1 MLKKFDLTELDS
13 WKRLRSHFEDVKD
26 VQMSTLFKE
35 DKNRFQKFSIDKEDF
50 LFDFSK
56 NKITNQTIDLLMD
69 LAEEAGV
76 PQAIKA
82 MFEGEKI
89 NITENRAVLH
99 TALRDFSNKDTKV
112 DGESIKP
119 FINSELRKMK
129 DFSESVIAGKFRGF
143 TGKKIDRIVNIGI
156 GGSDLGPVMVSEALM
171 AYQCGPDISY
181 VSNVDGAHLHEVLK
195 KCNAETTLFI
205 VVSKTFT
212 TQETM
217 TNASSAKSWLLEE
230 LGSEKAIS
238 NHFVAVSTNT
248 EGVKKF
254 GINQENQ
261 FVFWDWVGGRYSLW
275 SAVGLSVSIHLG
287 YNNFEKLLMGAHE
300 MDEHFRTSELSKN
313 IPVIMALLG
322 VWYNNFF
329 DAGSHAVLPYNQYLH
344 RFPAYLQQ
352 SDMESSGK
360 SVDRNGK
367 PVTYQTGPVIWGE
380 SGTNGQHAFY
390 QLIHQGTK
398 LIPCD
403 FIGVIKPQSKMSDHQ
418 DKLFSNFIAQ
428 TEALMKGRT
437 LSEVEKLNSSSDST
451 SNVFKVFEGNRPSNS
466 IVLNKLNPTSLGKL
480 IASYEHK
487 IFVQGI
493 VWNVFSFDQWGVELG
508 KVLAGDILNEIKST
522 LSTEKHDS
530 STLALIDRY
539 KVTSSK

>member
-1 MLKKFDLTELDS
+1 MLKEFSLIDLVS
-13 WKRLRSHFEDVKD
+13 WKALVTHFEEVKD
-26 VQMSTLFKE
+26 LHMSSMFKE
-35 DKNRFQKFSIDKEDF
+35 DDRRFQKFSIDQKDF

-56 NKITNQTIDLLMD
+56 NRITEKTFDLLCD
-69 LAEEAGV
+69 LARETGVNEAI
-76 PQAIKA
+76 QA
-82 MFEGEKI
+82 MFNGEKI
-89 NITENRAVLH
+89 NVTENRAVLH
-99 TALRDFSNKDTKV
+99 TALRDFSEKDTKV

-119 FINSELRKMK
+119 WIKTELLKMK
-129 DFSESVIAGKFRGF
+129 SFSESVITGKFKGF
-143 TGKKIDRIVNIGI
+143 TGKKIERIVNIGI
-156 GGSDLGPVMVSEALM
+156 GGSDLGPVMVSEALK

-181 VSNVDGAHLHEVLK
+181 VSNVDGSHLDEVLK
-195 KCNAETTLFI
+195 RCDAETTLFI

-217 TNASSAKSWLLEE
+217 TNASSAKSWLLEK

-238 NHFVAVSTNT
+238 NHFVAVSTNAQ
-248 EGVKKF
+248 GVKKF
-254 GINQENQ
+254 GINPENQ
-261 FVFWDWVGGRYSLW
+261 FLFWDWVGGRYSLW
-275 SAVGLSVSIHLG
+275 STVGLSVSLHLG
-287 YNNFEKLLMGAHE
+287 YENFEKLLKGAHE

-329 DAGSHAVLPYNQYLH
+329 KADSHAVLPYNQYLH

-367 PVTYQTGPVIWGE
+367 SVTYQTGPIIWGE
-380 SGTNGQHAFY
+380 PGTNGQHAFY

-403 FIGVIKPQSKMSDHQ
+403 FIGVIEPKNKMSDHQ

-428 TEALMKGRT
+428 SKALMKGRT
-437 LSEVEKLNSSSDST
+437 LSEVEQLNPSSNS
-451 SNVFKVFEGNRPSNS
+451 VFKVFEGNRPSNS
-466 IVLNKLNPTSLGKL
+466 IVLDKLTPFSLGKL
-480 IASYEHK
+480 IATYEHK

-508 KVLAGDILNEIKST
+508 KVLAGDILGEINYS
-522 LSTEKHDS
+522 LSSGNHDS
-530 STLALIDRY
+530 STTALIERY
-539 KVTSSK
+539 KMSSL

>member
-1 MLKKFDLTELDS
+1 MLKEFSLIDLVS
-13 WKRLRSHFEDVKD
+13 WKALVTHFEEVKD
-26 VQMSTLFKE
+26 LHMSSMFKE
-35 DKNRFQKFSIDKEDF
+35 DDRRFQKFSIDQKDF

-56 NKITNQTIDLLMD
+56 NRITEKTFELLCD
-69 LAEEAGV
+69 LARETGVNEAI
-76 PQAIKA
+76 QA
-82 MFEGEKI
+82 MFNGEKI
-89 NITENRAVLH
+89 NVTENRAVLH
-99 TALRDFSNKDTKV
+99 TALRDFSEKDTKV

-119 FINSELRKMK
+119 WIKTELLKMK
-129 DFSESVIAGKFRGF
+129 SFSESVITGKFKGF
-143 TGKKIDRIVNIGI
+143 TGKKIERIVNIGI
-156 GGSDLGPVMVSEALM
+156 GGSDLGPVMVSEALK

-181 VSNVDGAHLHEVLK
+181 VSNVDGSHLDEVLK
-195 KCNAETTLFI
+195 RCDAETTLFI

-217 TNASSAKSWLLEE
+217 TNASSAKSWLLEK

-238 NHFVAVSTNT
+238 NHFVAVSTNA

-254 GINQENQ
+254 GINPENQ
-261 FVFWDWVGGRYSLW
+261 FLFWDWVGGRYSLW
-275 SAVGLSVSIHLG
+275 STVGLSVSLHLG
-287 YNNFEKLLMGAHE
+287 YENFEKLLKGAHE

-329 DAGSHAVLPYNQYLH
+329 KADSHAVLPYNQYLH

-360 SVDRNGK
+360 SVDRNGNS
-367 PVTYQTGPVIWGE
+367 VTYQTGPIIWGE
-380 SGTNGQHAFY
+380 PGTNGQHAFY

-403 FIGVIKPQSKMSDHQ
+403 FIGVIEPKNKLSDHQ

-428 TEALMKGRT
+428 SKALMKGRT
-437 LSEVEKLNSSSDST
+437 LAEVEQLNPSSNS
-451 SNVFKVFEGNRPSNS
+451 VFKVFEGNRPSNS
-466 IVLNKLNPTSLGKL
+466 IVLDKLTPFSLGKL
-480 IASYEHK
+480 IATYEHK

-508 KVLAGDILNEIKST
+508 KVLAGDILSEINSSLNSGNHDAST
-522 LSTEKHDS
+522 T
-530 STLALIDRY
+530 ALIERY
-539 KVTSSK
+539 KMSSL

>member
-1 MLKKFDLTELDS
+1 MLKEFSLIDLVS
-13 WKRLRSHFEDVKD
+13 WKALVTHFEEVKD
-26 VQMSTLFKE
+26 LHMSSMFKE
-35 DKNRFQKFSIDKEDF
+35 DDRRFQKFSIDQKDF

-56 NKITNQTIDLLMD
+56 NRITEKTFDLLCD
-69 LAEEAGV
+69 LARETGVNEAI
-76 PQAIKA
+76 QA
-82 MFEGEKI
+82 MFNGEKI
-89 NITENRAVLH
+89 NVTENRAVLH
-99 TALRDFSNKDTKV
+99 TALRDFSEKDTKV

-119 FINSELRKMK
+119 WIKTELLKMK
-129 DFSESVIAGKFRGF
+129 SFSESVITGKFKGF
-143 TGKKIDRIVNIGI
+143 TGKKIERIVNIGI
-156 GGSDLGPVMVSEALM
+156 GGSDLGPVMVSEALK

-181 VSNVDGAHLHEVLK
+181 VSNVDGSHLDEVLK
-195 KCNAETTLFI
+195 RCDAETTLFI

-217 TNASSAKSWLLEE
+217 TNASSAKSWLLEK

-238 NHFVAVSTNT
+238 NHFVAVSTNAQ
-248 EGVKKF
+248 GVKKF
-254 GINQENQ
+254 GINPENQ
-261 FVFWDWVGGRYSLW
+261 FLFWDWVGGRYSLW
-275 SAVGLSVSIHLG
+275 STVGLSVSLHLG
-287 YNNFEKLLMGAHE
+287 YENFEKLLKGAHE

-329 DAGSHAVLPYNQYLH
+329 KADSHAVLPYNQYLH

-367 PVTYQTGPVIWGE
+367 SVTYQTGPIIWGE
-380 SGTNGQHAFY
+380 PGTNGQHAFY

-403 FIGVIKPQSKMSDHQ
+403 FIGVIEPKNKMSDHQ

-428 TEALMKGRT
+428 SKALMKGRT
-437 LSEVEKLNSSSDST
+437 LSEVEQLNPSSNS
-451 SNVFKVFEGNRPSNS
+451 VFKVFEGNRPSNS
-466 IVLNKLNPTSLGKL
+466 IVLDKLTPFSLGKL
-480 IASYEHK
+480 IATYEHK

-508 KVLAGDILNEIKST
+508 KVLAGDILSEINSSLNSGNHDAST
-522 LSTEKHDS
+522 T
-530 STLALIDRY
+530 ALIERY
-539 KVTSSK
+539 KMSSL

>member
-1 MLKKFDLTELDS
+1 MLKEFSLIDLVS
-13 WKRLRSHFEDVKD
+13 WKALVTHFEEVKD
-26 VQMSTLFKE
+26 LHMSSMFKE
-35 DKNRFQKFSIDKEDF
+35 DDRRFQKFSIDQKDF

-56 NKITNQTIDLLMD
+56 NRITEKTFELLCD
-69 LAEEAGV
+69 LARETGVNEAI
-76 PQAIKA
+76 QA
-82 MFEGEKI
+82 MFNGEKI
-89 NITENRAVLH
+89 NVTENRAVLH
-99 TALRDFSNKDTKV
+99 TALRDFSEKDTKV

-119 FINSELRKMK
+119 WIKTELLKMK
-129 DFSESVIAGKFRGF
+129 SFSESVITGKFKGF
-143 TGKKIDRIVNIGI
+143 TGKKIERIVNIGI
-156 GGSDLGPVMVSEALM
+156 GGSDLGPVMVSEALK

-181 VSNVDGAHLHEVLK
+181 VSNVDGSHLDEVLK
-195 KCNAETTLFI
+195 RCDAETTLFI

-217 TNASSAKSWLLEE
+217 TNASSAKSWLLEK

-238 NHFVAVSTNT
+238 NHFVAVSTNA

-254 GINQENQ
+254 GINPENQ
-261 FVFWDWVGGRYSLW
+261 FLFWDWVGGRYSLW
-275 SAVGLSVSIHLG
+275 STVGLSVSLHLG
-287 YNNFEKLLMGAHE
+287 YENFEKLLKGAHE

-329 DAGSHAVLPYNQYLH
+329 KADSHAVLPYNQYLH

-367 PVTYQTGPVIWGE
+367 SVTYQTGPIIWGE
-380 SGTNGQHAFY
+380 PGTNGQHAFY

-403 FIGVIKPQSKMSDHQ
+403 FIGVIEPKNKLSDHQ

-428 TEALMKGRT
+428 SKALMKGRT
-437 LSEVEKLNSSSDST
+437 LAEVEQLNPSSNS
-451 SNVFKVFEGNRPSNS
+451 VFKVFEGNRPSNS
-466 IVLNKLNPTSLGKL
+466 IVLDKLTPFSLGKL
-480 IASYEHK
+480 IATYEHK

-508 KVLAGDILNEIKST
+508 KVLAGDILSEINSG
-522 LSTEKHDS
+522 LSAVNHDS
-530 STLALIDRY
+530 STIALIERY
-539 KVTSSK
+539 KMSSFK

>member
-1 MLKKFDLTELDS
+1 MLKEFSLIDLVS
-13 WKRLRSHFEDVKD
+13 WKALVTHFEEVKD
-26 VQMSTLFKE
+26 LHMSSMFKE
-35 DKNRFQKFSIDKEDF
+35 DDRRFQKFSIDQKDF

-56 NKITNQTIDLLMD
+56 NRITEKTFDLLCD
-69 LAEEAGV
+69 LARETGVNEAI
-76 PQAIKA
+76 QA
-82 MFEGEKI
+82 MFNGEKI
-89 NITENRAVLH
+89 NVTENRAVLH
-99 TALRDFSNKDTKV
+99 TALRDFSEKDTKV

-119 FINSELRKMK
+119 WIKTELLKMK
-129 DFSESVIAGKFRGF
+129 SFSESVITGKFKGF
-143 TGKKIDRIVNIGI
+143 TGKKIERIVNIGI
-156 GGSDLGPVMVSEALM
+156 GGSDLGPVMVSEALK

-181 VSNVDGAHLHEVLK
+181 VSNVDGSHLDEVLK
-195 KCNAETTLFI
+195 RCDAETTLFI

-217 TNASSAKSWLLEE
+217 TNASSAKSWLLEK

-238 NHFVAVSTNT
+238 NHFVAVSTNA

-254 GINQENQ
+254 GINPENQ
-261 FVFWDWVGGRYSLW
+261 FLFWDWVGGRYSLW
-275 SAVGLSVSIHLG
+275 STVGLSVSLHLG
-287 YNNFEKLLMGAHE
+287 YENFEKLLKGAHE

-329 DAGSHAVLPYNQYLH
+329 KADSHAVLPYNQYLH

-367 PVTYQTGPVIWGE
+367 SVTYQTGPIIWGE
-380 SGTNGQHAFY
+380 PGTNGQHAFY

-403 FIGVIKPQSKMSDHQ
+403 FIGVIEPKNKMSDHQ

-428 TEALMKGRT
+428 SKALMKGRT
-437 LSEVEKLNSSSDST
+437 LSEVEQLNPSSNS
-451 SNVFKVFEGNRPSNS
+451 VFKVFEGNRPSNS
-466 IVLNKLNPTSLGKL
+466 IVLDKLTPFSLGKL
-480 IASYEHK
+480 IATYEHK

-508 KVLAGDILNEIKST
+508 KVLAGDILSEINSSLNSGNHDAST
-522 LSTEKHDS
+522 T
-530 STLALIDRY
+530 ALIERY
-539 KVTSSK
+539 KMSSL

>member
-1 MLKKFDLTELDS
+1 MLKEFSLIDLVS
-13 WKRLRSHFEDVKD
+13 WKALVTHFEEVKD
-26 VQMSTLFKE
+26 LHMSSMFKE
-35 DKNRFQKFSIDKEDF
+35 DDRRFQKFSIDQKDF

-56 NKITNQTIDLLMD
+56 NRITEKTFDLLCD
-69 LAEEAGV
+69 LARETGVNEAI
-76 PQAIKA
+76 QA
-82 MFEGEKI
+82 MFNGEKI
-89 NITENRAVLH
+89 NVTENRAVLH
-99 TALRDFSNKDTKV
+99 TALRDFSEKDTKV

-119 FINSELRKMK
+119 WIKTELLKMK
-129 DFSESVIAGKFRGF
+129 SFSESVITGKFKGF
-143 TGKKIDRIVNIGI
+143 TGKKIERIVNIGI
-156 GGSDLGPVMVSEALM
+156 GGSDLGPVMVSEALK

-181 VSNVDGAHLHEVLK
+181 VSNVDGSHLDEVLK
-195 KCNAETTLFI
+195 RCDAETTLFI

-217 TNASSAKSWLLEE
+217 TNASSAKSWLLEK

-238 NHFVAVSTNT
+238 NHFVAVSTNAQ
-248 EGVKKF
+248 GVKKF
-254 GINQENQ
+254 GINPENQ
-261 FVFWDWVGGRYSLW
+261 FLFWDWVGGRYSLW
-275 SAVGLSVSIHLG
+275 STVGLSVSLHLG
-287 YNNFEKLLMGAHE
+287 YENFEKLLKGAHE

-329 DAGSHAVLPYNQYLH
+329 KADSHAVLPYNQYLH

-367 PVTYQTGPVIWGE
+367 SVTYQTGPIIWGE
-380 SGTNGQHAFY
+380 PGTNGQHAFY

-403 FIGVIKPQSKMSDHQ
+403 FIGVIEPKNKLSDHQ

-428 TEALMKGRT
+428 SKALMKGRT
-437 LSEVEKLNSSSDST
+437 LAEVEQLNPSSNS
-451 SNVFKVFEGNRPSNS
+451 VFKVFEGNRPSNS
-466 IVLNKLNPTSLGKL
+466 IVLDKLTPFSLGKL
-480 IASYEHK
+480 IATYEHK

-493 VWNVFSFDQWGVELG
+493 IWNVFSFDQWGVELG
-508 KVLAGDILNEIKST
+508 KVLAGDILSEINSSLNSGNHDAST
-522 LSTEKHDS
+522 T
-530 STLALIDRY
+530 ALIERY
-539 KVTSSK
+539 KMSSL

>member
-1 MLKKFDLTELDS
+1 MLKEFSLIDLVS
-13 WKRLRSHFEDVKD
+13 WKALVTHFEEVKD
-26 VQMSTLFKE
+26 LHMSSMFKE
-35 DKNRFQKFSIDKEDF
+35 DDRRFQKFSIDQKDF

-56 NKITNQTIDLLMD
+56 NRITEKTFELLCD
-69 LAEEAGV
+69 LARETGVNEAI
-76 PQAIKA
+76 QA
-82 MFEGEKI
+82 MFNGEKI
-89 NITENRAVLH
+89 NVTENRAVLH
-99 TALRDFSNKDTKV
+99 TALRDFSEKDTKV

-119 FINSELRKMK
+119 WIKIELLKMK
-129 DFSESVIAGKFRGF
+129 SFSESVITGKFKGF
-143 TGKKIDRIVNIGI
+143 TGKKIERIVNIGI
-156 GGSDLGPVMVSEALM
+156 GGSDLGPVMVSEALK

-181 VSNVDGAHLHEVLK
+181 VSNVDGSHLDEVLK
-195 KCNAETTLFI
+195 RCDAETTLFI

-217 TNASSAKSWLLEE
+217 TNASSAKSWLLEK

-238 NHFVAVSTNT
+238 NHFVAVSTNA

-254 GINQENQ
+254 GINPENQ
-261 FVFWDWVGGRYSLW
+261 FLFWDWVGGRYSLW
-275 SAVGLSVSIHLG
+275 STVGLSVSLHLG
-287 YNNFEKLLMGAHE
+287 YENFEKLLKGAHE

-329 DAGSHAVLPYNQYLH
+329 KADSHAVLPYNQYLH

-367 PVTYQTGPVIWGE
+367 SVTYQTGPIIWGE
-380 SGTNGQHAFY
+380 PGTNGQHAFY

-403 FIGVIKPQSKMSDHQ
+403 FIGVIEPKNKLSDHQ

-428 TEALMKGRT
+428 SKALMKGRT
-437 LSEVEKLNSSSDST
+437 LSEVEQLNPSSNS
-451 SNVFKVFEGNRPSNS
+451 VFKVFEGNRPSNS
-466 IVLNKLNPTSLGKL
+466 IVLDKLTPFSLGKL
-480 IASYEHK
+480 IATYEHK

-508 KVLAGDILNEIKST
+508 KVLAGDILSEINSSLNSGNHDAST
-522 LSTEKHDS
+522 T
-530 STLALIDRY
+530 ALIERY
-539 KVTSSK
+539 KMSSL

>member
-1 MLKKFDLTELDS
+1 MLKEFSLIDLVS
-13 WKRLRSHFEDVKD
+13 WKALVTHFEEVKD
-26 VQMSTLFKE
+26 LHMSSMFKE
-35 DKNRFQKFSIDKEDF
+35 DDRRFQKFSIDQKDF

-56 NKITNQTIDLLMD
+56 NRITEKTFDLLCD
-69 LAEEAGV
+69 LARETGVNEAI
-76 PQAIKA
+76 QA
-82 MFEGEKI
+82 MFNGEKI
-89 NITENRAVLH
+89 NVTENRAVLH
-99 TALRDFSNKDTKV
+99 TALRDFSEKDTKV

-119 FINSELRKMK
+119 WIKTELLKMK
-129 DFSESVIAGKFRGF
+129 SFSESVITGKFKGF
-143 TGKKIDRIVNIGI
+143 TGKKIERIVNIGI
-156 GGSDLGPVMVSEALM
+156 GGSDLGPVMVSEALK

-181 VSNVDGAHLHEVLK
+181 VSNVDGSHLDEVLK
-195 KCNAETTLFI
+195 RCDAETTLFI

-217 TNASSAKSWLLEE
+217 TNASSAKSWLLEK

-238 NHFVAVSTNT
+238 NHFVAVSTNAQ
-248 EGVKKF
+248 GVKKF
-254 GINQENQ
+254 GINPENQ
-261 FVFWDWVGGRYSLW
+261 FLFWDWVGGRYSLW
-275 SAVGLSVSIHLG
+275 STVGLSVSLHLG
-287 YNNFEKLLMGAHE
+287 YENFEKLLKGAHE

-329 DAGSHAVLPYNQYLH
+329 KADSHAVLPYNQYLH

-367 PVTYQTGPVIWGE
+367 SVTYQTGPIIWGE
-380 SGTNGQHAFY
+380 PGTNGQHAFY

-403 FIGVIKPQSKMSDHQ
+403 FIGVIEPKNKLSDHQ

-428 TEALMKGRT
+428 SKALMKGRT
-437 LSEVEKLNSSSDST
+437 LSEVEQLNPSSNS
-451 SNVFKVFEGNRPSNS
+451 VFKVFEGNRPSNS
-466 IVLNKLNPTSLGKL
+466 IVLDKLTPFSLGKL
-480 IASYEHK
+480 IATYEHK

-508 KVLAGDILNEIKST
+508 KVLAGDILSEINSSLNSGNHDAST
-522 LSTEKHDS
+522 T
-530 STLALIDRY
+530 ALIERY
-539 KVTSSK
+539 KMSSL

>member
-1 MLKKFDLTELDS
+1 MLKEFSLIDLAS
-13 WKRLRSHFEDVKD
+13 WKALVTHFEEVKNLH
-26 VQMSTLFKE
+26 MSSMFKE
-35 DKNRFQKFSIDKEDF
+35 DDKRFQKFSIDQKDF

-56 NKITNQTIDLLMD
+56 NRITDKTFDLLCD
-69 LAEEAGV
+69 LARETGVNEAI
-76 PQAIKA
+76 QA
-82 MFEGEKI
+82 MFNGEKI
-89 NITENRAVLH
+89 NVTENRAVLH
-99 TALRDFSNKDTKV
+99 TALRDFSEKDTKV

-119 FINSELRKMK
+119 WIKTELVKMK
-129 DFSESVIAGKFRGF
+129 SFSESVIAGKFKGF
-143 TGKKIDRIVNIGI
+143 TGKKIERIVNIGI
-156 GGSDLGPVMVSEALM
+156 GGSDLGPVMVSEALK

-181 VSNVDGAHLHEVLK
+181 VSNVDGAHLDEVLK
-195 KCNAETTLFI
+195 RCDAETTLFI

-217 TNASSAKSWLLEE
+217 TNASSAKSWLLEK

-238 NHFVAVSTNT
+238 NHFVAVSTNA

-254 GINQENQ
+254 GISPENQ
-261 FVFWDWVGGRYSLW
+261 FLFWDWVGGRYSLW
-275 SAVGLSVSIHLG
+275 SSVGLSVSLHLG
-287 YNNFEKLLMGAHE
+287 YDNFEKLLKGAHE

-329 DAGSHAVLPYNQYLH
+329 EADSHAVLPYNQYLH

-367 PVTYQTGPVIWGE
+367 SVTYQTGPIIWGE
-380 SGTNGQHAFY
+380 PGTNGQHAFY

-403 FIGVIKPQSKMSDHQ
+403 FIGVVEPKNKMSDHQ

-428 TEALMKGRT
+428 SKALMKGRT
-437 LSEVEKLNSSSDST
+437 LSEVEKLNPSENS
-451 SNVFKVFEGNRPSNS
+451 VFKVFEGNRPSNS
-466 IVLNKLNPTSLGKL
+466 IVLDKLNPFSLGKL
-480 IASYEHK
+480 IATYEHK

-508 KVLAGDILNEIKST
+508 KVLAGDILGEINSN
-522 LSTEKHDS
+522 LSSSNHDS
-530 STLALIDRY
+530 STNALIERY
-539 KVTSSK
+539 KMRSFK

>member
-1 MLKKFDLTELDS
+1 MLKEFSLIDLVS
-13 WKRLRSHFEDVKD
+13 WKALVTHFEEVKD
-26 VQMSTLFKE
+26 LHMSSMFKE
-35 DKNRFQKFSIDKEDF
+35 DDRRFQKFSIDQKDF

-56 NKITNQTIDLLMD
+56 NRITEKTFELLCD
-69 LAEEAGV
+69 LARETGVNEAI
-76 PQAIKA
+76 QA
-82 MFEGEKI
+82 MFNGEKI
-89 NITENRAVLH
+89 NVTENRAVLH
-99 TALRDFSNKDTKV
+99 TALRDFSEKDTKV

-119 FINSELRKMK
+119 WIKTELLKMK
-129 DFSESVIAGKFRGF
+129 SFSESVITGKFKGF
-143 TGKKIDRIVNIGI
+143 TGKKIERIVNIGI
-156 GGSDLGPVMVSEALM
+156 GGSDLGPVMVSEALK

-181 VSNVDGAHLHEVLK
+181 VSNVDGSHLDEVLK
-195 KCNAETTLFI
+195 RCDAETTLFI

-217 TNASSAKSWLLEE
+217 TNASSAKSWLLEK

-238 NHFVAVSTNT
+238 NHFVAVSTNAQ
-248 EGVKKF
+248 GVKKF
-254 GINQENQ
+254 GINPENQ
-261 FVFWDWVGGRYSLW
+261 FLFWDWVGGRYSLW
-275 SAVGLSVSIHLG
+275 STVGLSVSLHLG
-287 YNNFEKLLMGAHE
+287 YENFEKLLKGAHE

-329 DAGSHAVLPYNQYLH
+329 KADSHAVLPYNQYLH

-367 PVTYQTGPVIWGE
+367 SVTYQTGPIIWGE
-380 SGTNGQHAFY
+380 PGTNGQHAFY

-403 FIGVIKPQSKMSDHQ
+403 FIGVIEPKNKMSDHQ

-428 TEALMKGRT
+428 SKALMKGRT
-437 LSEVEKLNSSSDST
+437 LSEVEQLNPSSNS
-451 SNVFKVFEGNRPSNS
+451 VFKVFEGNRPSNS
-466 IVLNKLNPTSLGKL
+466 IVLDKLTPFSLGKL
-480 IASYEHK
+480 IATYEHK

-508 KVLAGDILNEIKST
+508 KVLAGDILSEINSSLNSGNHDAST
-522 LSTEKHDS
+522 T
-530 STLALIDRY
+530 ALIERY
-539 KVTSSK
+539 KMSSL

>member
-1 MLKKFDLTELDS
+1 MLKEFSLIDLVS
-13 WKRLRSHFEDVKD
+13 WKALVTHFEEVKD
-26 VQMSTLFKE
+26 LHMSSMFKE
-35 DKNRFQKFSIDKEDF
+35 DDRRFQKFSIDQKDF

-56 NKITNQTIDLLMD
+56 NRITEKTFDLLCD
-69 LAEEAGV
+69 LARETGVNEAI
-76 PQAIKA
+76 QA
-82 MFEGEKI
+82 MFNGEKI
-89 NITENRAVLH
+89 NVTENRAVLH
-99 TALRDFSNKDTKV
+99 TALRDFSEKDTKV

-119 FINSELRKMK
+119 WIKTELLKMK
-129 DFSESVIAGKFRGF
+129 SFSESVITGKFKGF
-143 TGKKIDRIVNIGI
+143 TGKKIERIVNIGI
-156 GGSDLGPVMVSEALM
+156 GGSDLGPVMVSEALK

-181 VSNVDGAHLHEVLK
+181 VSNVDGSHLDEVLK
-195 KCNAETTLFI
+195 RCDAETTLFI

-217 TNASSAKSWLLEE
+217 TNASSAKSWLLEK

-238 NHFVAVSTNT
+238 NHFVAVSTNA

-254 GINQENQ
+254 GINPENQ
-261 FVFWDWVGGRYSLW
+261 FLFWDWVGGRYSLW
-275 SAVGLSVSIHLG
+275 STVGLSVSLHLG
-287 YNNFEKLLMGAHE
+287 YENFEKLLKGAHE

-329 DAGSHAVLPYNQYLH
+329 KADSHAVLPYNQYLH

-367 PVTYQTGPVIWGE
+367 SVTYQTGPIIWGE
-380 SGTNGQHAFY
+380 PGTNGQHAFY

-403 FIGVIKPQSKMSDHQ
+403 FIGVIEPKNKLSDHQ

-428 TEALMKGRT
+428 SKALMKGRT
-437 LSEVEKLNSSSDST
+437 LAEVEQLNPSSNS
-451 SNVFKVFEGNRPSNS
+451 VFKVFEGNRPSNS
-466 IVLNKLNPTSLGKL
+466 IVLDKLTPFSLGKL
-480 IASYEHK
+480 IATYEHK

-508 KVLAGDILNEIKST
+508 KVLAGDILSEINSSLNSGNHDAST
-522 LSTEKHDS
+522 T
-530 STLALIDRY
+530 ALIERY
-539 KVTSSK
+539 KMSSL

>member
-1 MLKKFDLTELDS
+1 MLKEFSLIDLVS
-13 WKRLRSHFEDVKD
+13 WKALVTHFEEVKD
-26 VQMSTLFKE
+26 LHMSSMFKE
-35 DKNRFQKFSIDKEDF
+35 DDRRFQKFSIDQKDF

-56 NKITNQTIDLLMD
+56 NRITEKTFELLCD
-69 LAEEAGV
+69 LARETGVNEAI
-76 PQAIKA
+76 QA
-82 MFEGEKI
+82 MFNGEKI
-89 NITENRAVLH
+89 NVTENRAVLH
-99 TALRDFSNKDTKV
+99 TALRDFSEKDTKV

-119 FINSELRKMK
+119 WIKTELLKMK
-129 DFSESVIAGKFRGF
+129 SFSESVITGKFKGF
-143 TGKKIDRIVNIGI
+143 TGKKIERIVNIGI
-156 GGSDLGPVMVSEALM
+156 GGSDLGPVMVSEALK

-181 VSNVDGAHLHEVLK
+181 VSNVDGSHLDEVLK
-195 KCNAETTLFI
+195 RCDAETTLFI

-217 TNASSAKSWLLEE
+217 TNASSAKSWLLEK

-238 NHFVAVSTNT
+238 NHFVAVSTNA

-254 GINQENQ
+254 GINPENQ
-261 FVFWDWVGGRYSLW
+261 FLFWDWVGGRYSLW
-275 SAVGLSVSIHLG
+275 STVGLSVSLHLG
-287 YNNFEKLLMGAHE
+287 YENFEKLLKGAHE

-329 DAGSHAVLPYNQYLH
+329 KADSHAVLPYNQYLH

-367 PVTYQTGPVIWGE
+367 SVTYQTGPIIWGE
-380 SGTNGQHAFY
+380 PGTNGQHAFY

-403 FIGVIKPQSKMSDHQ
+403 FIGVIEPKNKMSDHQ

-428 TEALMKGRT
+428 SKALMKGRT
-437 LSEVEKLNSSSDST
+437 LSEVEQLNPSSNS
-451 SNVFKVFEGNRPSNS
+451 VFKVFEGNRPSNS
-466 IVLNKLNPTSLGKL
+466 IVLDKLTPFSLGKL
-480 IASYEHK
+480 IATYEHK

-508 KVLAGDILNEIKST
+508 KVLAGDILSEINSSLNSGNHDAST
-522 LSTEKHDS
+522 T
-530 STLALIDRY
+530 ALIERY
-539 KVTSSK
+539 KMSSL

>member
-1 MLKKFDLTELDS
+1 MLKEFSLIDLVS
-13 WKRLRSHFEDVKD
+13 WKALVTHFEEVKD
-26 VQMSTLFKE
+26 LHMSSMFKE
-35 DKNRFQKFSIDKEDF
+35 DDRRFQKFSIDQKDF

-56 NKITNQTIDLLMD
+56 NRITEKTFDLLCD
-69 LAEEAGV
+69 LARETGVNEAI
-76 PQAIKA
+76 QA
-82 MFEGEKI
+82 MFNGEKI
-89 NITENRAVLH
+89 NVTENRAVLH
-99 TALRDFSNKDTKV
+99 TALRDFSEKDTKV

-119 FINSELRKMK
+119 WIKTELLKMK
-129 DFSESVIAGKFRGF
+129 SFSESVITGKFKGF
-143 TGKKIDRIVNIGI
+143 TGKKIERIVNIGI
-156 GGSDLGPVMVSEALM
+156 GGSDLGPVMVSEALK

-181 VSNVDGAHLHEVLK
+181 VSNVDGSHLDEVLK
-195 KCNAETTLFI
+195 RCDAETTLFI

-217 TNASSAKSWLLEE
+217 TNASSAKSWLLEK

-238 NHFVAVSTNT
+238 NHFVAVSTNA

-254 GINQENQ
+254 GINPENQ
-261 FVFWDWVGGRYSLW
+261 FLFWDWVGGRYSLW
-275 SAVGLSVSIHLG
+275 STVGLSVSLHLG
-287 YNNFEKLLMGAHE
+287 YENFEKLLKGAHE

-329 DAGSHAVLPYNQYLH
+329 KADSHAVLPYNQYLH

-367 PVTYQTGPVIWGE
+367 SVTYQTGPIIWGE
-380 SGTNGQHAFY
+380 PGTNGQHAFY

-403 FIGVIKPQSKMSDHQ
+403 FIGVIEPKNKLSDHQ

-428 TEALMKGRT
+428 SKALMKGRT
-437 LSEVEKLNSSSDST
+437 LSEVEQLNPSSNS
-451 SNVFKVFEGNRPSNS
+451 VFKVFEGNRPSNS
-466 IVLNKLNPTSLGKL
+466 IVLDKLTPFSLGKL
-480 IASYEHK
+480 IATYEHK

-508 KVLAGDILNEIKST
+508 KVLAGDILSEINSSLNSGNHDAST
-522 LSTEKHDS
+522 T
-530 STLALIDRY
+530 ALIERY
-539 KVTSSK
+539 KMSSL

>member
-1 MLKKFDLTELDS
+1 MLKEFSLIDLVS
-13 WKRLRSHFEDVKD
+13 WKALVTHFEEVKD
-26 VQMSTLFKE
+26 LHMSSMFKE
-35 DKNRFQKFSIDKEDF
+35 DDRRFQKFSIDQKDF

-56 NKITNQTIDLLMD
+56 NRITEKTFDLLCD
-69 LAEEAGV
+69 LARETGVNEAI
-76 PQAIKA
+76 QA
-82 MFEGEKI
+82 MFNGEKI
-89 NITENRAVLH
+89 NVTENRAVLH
-99 TALRDFSNKDTKV
+99 TALRDFSEKDTKV

-119 FINSELRKMK
+119 WIKTELLKMK
-129 DFSESVIAGKFRGF
+129 SFSESVITGKFKGF
-143 TGKKIDRIVNIGI
+143 TGKKIERIVNIGI
-156 GGSDLGPVMVSEALM
+156 GGSDLGPVMVSEALK

-181 VSNVDGAHLHEVLK
+181 VSNVDGSHLDEVLK
-195 KCNAETTLFI
+195 RCDAETTLFI

-217 TNASSAKSWLLEE
+217 TNASSAKSWLLEK

-238 NHFVAVSTNT
+238 NHFVAVSTNAQ
-248 EGVKKF
+248 GVKKF
-254 GINQENQ
+254 GINPENQ
-261 FVFWDWVGGRYSLW
+261 FLFWDWVGGRYSLW
-275 SAVGLSVSIHLG
+275 STVGLSVSLHLG
-287 YNNFEKLLMGAHE
+287 YENFEKLLKGAHE

-329 DAGSHAVLPYNQYLH
+329 KADSHAVLPYNQYLH

-367 PVTYQTGPVIWGE
+367 SVTYQTGPIIWGE
-380 SGTNGQHAFY
+380 PGTNGQHAFY

-403 FIGVIKPQSKMSDHQ
+403 FIGVIEPKNKLSDHQ

-428 TEALMKGRT
+428 SKALMKGRT
-437 LSEVEKLNSSSDST
+437 LSEVEQLNPSSNS
-451 SNVFKVFEGNRPSNS
+451 VFKVFEGNRPSNS
-466 IVLNKLNPTSLGKL
+466 IVLDKLTPFSLGKL
-480 IASYEHK
+480 IATYEHK

-508 KVLAGDILNEIKST
+508 KVLAGDILGEINSS
-522 LSTEKHDS
+522 LSSGNHDS
-530 STLALIDRY
+530 STTALIERY
-539 KVTSSK
+539 KMSSL

>member
-1 MLKKFDLTELDS
+1 MLKEFSLIDLVS
-13 WKRLRSHFEDVKD
+13 WTALVTHFEEVKD
-26 VQMSTLFKE
+26 LHMSSMFKE
-35 DKNRFQKFSIDKEDF
+35 DDRRFQKFSIDQKDF

-56 NKITNQTIDLLMD
+56 NRITEKTFDLLCD
-69 LAEEAGV
+69 LARETGVNEAI
-76 PQAIKA
+76 QA
-82 MFEGEKI
+82 MFNGEKI
-89 NITENRAVLH
+89 NVTENRAVLH
-99 TALRDFSNKDTKV
+99 TALRDFSEKDTKV

-119 FINSELRKMK
+119 WIKTELLKMK
-129 DFSESVIAGKFRGF
+129 SFSESVITGKFKGF
-143 TGKKIDRIVNIGI
+143 TGKKIERIVNIGI
-156 GGSDLGPVMVSEALM
+156 GGSDLGPVMVSEALK

-181 VSNVDGAHLHEVLK
+181 VSNVDGSHLDEVLK
-195 KCNAETTLFI
+195 RCDAETTLFI

-217 TNASSAKSWLLEE
+217 TNASSAKSWLLEK

-238 NHFVAVSTNT
+238 NHFVAVSTNAQ
-248 EGVKKF
+248 GVKKF
-254 GINQENQ
+254 GINPENQ
-261 FVFWDWVGGRYSLW
+261 FLFWDWVGGRYSLW
-275 SAVGLSVSIHLG
+275 STVGLSVSLHLG
-287 YNNFEKLLMGAHE
+287 YENFEKLLKGAHE

-329 DAGSHAVLPYNQYLH
+329 KADSHAVLPYNQYLH

-367 PVTYQTGPVIWGE
+367 SVTYQTGPIIWGE
-380 SGTNGQHAFY
+380 PGTNGQHAFY

-403 FIGVIKPQSKMSDHQ
+403 FIGVIEPKNKMSDHQ

-428 TEALMKGRT
+428 SKALMKGRT
-437 LSEVEKLNSSSDST
+437 LSEVEQLNPSSNS
-451 SNVFKVFEGNRPSNS
+451 VFKVFEGNRPSNS
-466 IVLNKLNPTSLGKL
+466 IVLDKLTPFSLGKL
-480 IASYEHK
+480 IATYEHK

-508 KVLAGDILNEIKST
+508 KVLAGDILSEINSSLNSGNHDAST
-522 LSTEKHDS
+522 T
-530 STLALIDRY
+530 ALIERY
-539 KVTSSK
+539 KMSSL

>member
-1 MLKKFDLTELDS
+1 MLKEFSLIDLVS
-13 WKRLRSHFEDVKD
+13 WKALVTHFEEVKD
-26 VQMSTLFKE
+26 LHMSSMFKE
-35 DKNRFQKFSIDKEDF
+35 DDRRFQKFSIDQKDF

-56 NKITNQTIDLLMD
+56 NRITEKTFDLLCD
-69 LAEEAGV
+69 LARETGVNEAI
-76 PQAIKA
+76 QA
-82 MFEGEKI
+82 MFNGEKI
-89 NITENRAVLH
+89 NVTENRAVLH
-99 TALRDFSNKDTKV
+99 TALRDFSEKDTKV

-119 FINSELRKMK
+119 WIKTELLKMK
-129 DFSESVIAGKFRGF
+129 SFSESVITGKFKGF
-143 TGKKIDRIVNIGI
+143 TGKKIERIVNIGI
-156 GGSDLGPVMVSEALM
+156 GGSDLGPVMVSEALK

-181 VSNVDGAHLHEVLK
+181 VSNVDGSHLDEVLK
-195 KCNAETTLFI
+195 RCDAETTLFI

-217 TNASSAKSWLLEE
+217 TNASSAKSWLLEK

-238 NHFVAVSTNT
+238 NHFVAVSTNAQ
-248 EGVKKF
+248 GVKKF
-254 GINQENQ
+254 GINPENQ
-261 FVFWDWVGGRYSLW
+261 FLFWDWVGGRYSLW
-275 SAVGLSVSIHLG
+275 STVGLSVSLHLG
-287 YNNFEKLLMGAHE
+287 YENFEKLLKGAHE

-329 DAGSHAVLPYNQYLH
+329 KADSHAVLPYNQYLH

-367 PVTYQTGPVIWGE
+367 SVTYQTGPIIWGE
-380 SGTNGQHAFY
+380 PGTNGQHAFY

-403 FIGVIKPQSKMSDHQ
+403 FIGVIEPKNKLSDHQ

-428 TEALMKGRT
+428 SKALMKGRT
-437 LSEVEKLNSSSDST
+437 LAEVEQLNPSSNS
-451 SNVFKVFEGNRPSNS
+451 VFKVFEGNRPSNS
-466 IVLNKLNPTSLGKL
+466 IVLDKLTPFSLGKL
-480 IASYEHK
+480 IATYEHK

-508 KVLAGDILNEIKST
+508 KVLAGDILSEINSSLNSGNHDAST
-522 LSTEKHDS
+522 T
-530 STLALIDRY
+530 ALIERY
-539 KVTSSK
+539 KMSSL

>member
-1 MLKKFDLTELDS
+1 MLKEFSLIDLVS
-13 WKRLRSHFEDVKD
+13 WKALVTHFEEVKD
-26 VQMSTLFKE
+26 LHMSSMFKE
-35 DKNRFQKFSIDKEDF
+35 DDRRFQKFSIDQKDF

-56 NKITNQTIDLLMD
+56 NRITEKTFDLLCD
-69 LAEEAGV
+69 LARETGVNEAI
-76 PQAIKA
+76 QA
-82 MFEGEKI
+82 MFNGEKI
-89 NITENRAVLH
+89 NVTENRAVLH
-99 TALRDFSNKDTKV
+99 TALRDFSEKDTKV

-119 FINSELRKMK
+119 WIKTELLKMK
-129 DFSESVIAGKFRGF
+129 SFSESVITGKFKGF
-143 TGKKIDRIVNIGI
+143 TGKKIERIVNIGI
-156 GGSDLGPVMVSEALM
+156 GGSDLGPVMVSEALK

-181 VSNVDGAHLHEVLK
+181 VSNVDGSHLDEVLK
-195 KCNAETTLFI
+195 RCDAETTLFI

-217 TNASSAKSWLLEE
+217 TNASSAKSWLLEK

-238 NHFVAVSTNT
+238 NHFVAVSTNA

-254 GINQENQ
+254 GINPENQ
-261 FVFWDWVGGRYSLW
+261 FLFWDWVGGRYSLW
-275 SAVGLSVSIHLG
+275 SSVGLSVSLHLG
-287 YNNFEKLLMGAHE
+287 YENFEKLLKGAHE

-329 DAGSHAVLPYNQYLH
+329 KADSHAVLPYNQYLH

-367 PVTYQTGPVIWGE
+367 SVTYQTGPIIWGE
-380 SGTNGQHAFY
+380 PGTNGQHAFY

-403 FIGVIKPQSKMSDHQ
+403 FIGVIEPKNKLSDHQ

-428 TEALMKGRT
+428 SKALMKGRT
-437 LSEVEKLNSSSDST
+437 LSEVEQLNPSSNS
-451 SNVFKVFEGNRPSNS
+451 VFKVFEGNRPSNS
-466 IVLNKLNPTSLGKL
+466 IVLDKLTPFSLGKL
-480 IASYEHK
+480 IATYEHK

-508 KVLAGDILNEIKST
+508 KVLAGDILGEINSS
-522 LSTEKHDS
+522 LSSGNHDS
-530 STLALIDRY
+530 STTALIERY
-539 KVTSSK
+539 KMSSL

>member
-1 MLKKFDLTELDS
+1 MLKEFSLIDLVS
-13 WKRLRSHFEDVKD
+13 WKALVTHFEEVKD
-26 VQMSTLFKE
+26 LHMSSMFKE
-35 DKNRFQKFSIDKEDF
+35 DDRRFQKFSIDQKDF

-56 NKITNQTIDLLMD
+56 NRITEKTFDLLCD
-69 LAEEAGV
+69 LARETGVNEAI
-76 PQAIKA
+76 QA
-82 MFEGEKI
+82 MFNGEKI
-89 NITENRAVLH
+89 NVTENRAVLH
-99 TALRDFSNKDTKV
+99 TALRDFSEKDTKV

-119 FINSELRKMK
+119 WIKTELLKMK
-129 DFSESVIAGKFRGF
+129 SFSESVITGKFKGF
-143 TGKKIDRIVNIGI
+143 TGKKIERIVNIGI
-156 GGSDLGPVMVSEALM
+156 GGSDLGPVMVSEALK

-181 VSNVDGAHLHEVLK
+181 VSNVDGSHLDEVLK
-195 KCNAETTLFI
+195 RCDAETTLFI

-217 TNASSAKSWLLEE
+217 TNASSAKSWLLEK

-238 NHFVAVSTNT
+238 NHFVAVSTNA

-254 GINQENQ
+254 GINPENQ
-261 FVFWDWVGGRYSLW
+261 FLFWDWVGGRYSLW
-275 SAVGLSVSIHLG
+275 STVGLSVSLHLG
-287 YNNFEKLLMGAHE
+287 YENFEKLLKGAHE

-329 DAGSHAVLPYNQYLH
+329 KADSHAVLPYNQYLH

-360 SVDRNGK
+360 SVDRNGNS
-367 PVTYQTGPVIWGE
+367 VTYQTGPIIWGE
-380 SGTNGQHAFY
+380 PGTNGQHAFY

-403 FIGVIKPQSKMSDHQ
+403 FIGVIEPKNKMSDHQ

-428 TEALMKGRT
+428 SKALMKGRT
-437 LSEVEKLNSSSDST
+437 LSEVEQLNPSSNS
-451 SNVFKVFEGNRPSNS
+451 VFKVFEGNRPSNS
-466 IVLNKLNPTSLGKL
+466 IVLDKLTPFSLGKL
-480 IASYEHK
+480 IATYEHK

-508 KVLAGDILNEIKST
+508 KVLAGDILSEINSSLNSGNHDAST
-522 LSTEKHDS
+522 T
-530 STLALIDRY
+530 ALIERY
-539 KVTSSK
+539 KMSSL

>member
-1 MLKKFDLTELDS
+1 MLKEFSLIDLVS
-13 WKRLRSHFEDVKD
+13 WKALVTHFEEVKD
-26 VQMSTLFKE
+26 LHMSSMFKE
-35 DKNRFQKFSIDKEDF
+35 DDRRFQKFSIDQKDF

-56 NKITNQTIDLLMD
+56 NRITEKTFDLLCD
-69 LAEEAGV
+69 LARETGVNEAI
-76 PQAIKA
+76 QA
-82 MFEGEKI
+82 MFNGEKI
-89 NITENRAVLH
+89 NVTENRAVLH
-99 TALRDFSNKDTKV
+99 TALRDFSEKDTKV

-119 FINSELRKMK
+119 WIKTELLKMK
-129 DFSESVIAGKFRGF
+129 SFSESVITGKFKGF
-143 TGKKIDRIVNIGI
+143 TGKKIERIVNIGI
-156 GGSDLGPVMVSEALM
+156 GGSDLGPVMVSEALK

-181 VSNVDGAHLHEVLK
+181 VSNVDGSHLDEVLK
-195 KCNAETTLFI
+195 RCDAETTLFI

-217 TNASSAKSWLLEE
+217 TNASSAKSWLLEK

-238 NHFVAVSTNT
+238 NHFVAVSTNAQ
-248 EGVKKF
+248 GVKKF
-254 GINQENQ
+254 GINPENQ
-261 FVFWDWVGGRYSLW
+261 FLFWDWVGGRYSLW
-275 SAVGLSVSIHLG
+275 STVGLSVSLHLG
-287 YNNFEKLLMGAHE
+287 YENFEKLLKGAHE

-329 DAGSHAVLPYNQYLH
+329 KADSHAVLPYNQYLH

-360 SVDRNGK
+360 SVDRNGNS
-367 PVTYQTGPVIWGE
+367 VTYQTGPIIWGE
-380 SGTNGQHAFY
+380 PGTNGQHAFY

-403 FIGVIKPQSKMSDHQ
+403 FIGVIEPKNKLSDHQ

-428 TEALMKGRT
+428 SKALMKGRT
-437 LSEVEKLNSSSDST
+437 LAEVEQLNPSSNS
-451 SNVFKVFEGNRPSNS
+451 VFKVFEGNRPSNS
-466 IVLNKLNPTSLGKL
+466 IVLDKLTPFSLGKL
-480 IASYEHK
+480 IATYEHK

-508 KVLAGDILNEIKST
+508 KVLAGDILSEINSSLNSGNHDAST
-522 LSTEKHDS
+522 T
-530 STLALIDRY
+530 ALIERY
-539 KVTSSK
+539 KMSSL